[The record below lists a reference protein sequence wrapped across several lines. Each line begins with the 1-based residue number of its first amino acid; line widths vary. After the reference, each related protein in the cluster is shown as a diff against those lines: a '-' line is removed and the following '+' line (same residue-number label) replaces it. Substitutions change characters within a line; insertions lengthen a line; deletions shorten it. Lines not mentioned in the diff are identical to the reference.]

1 MMTLVSTE
9 WLAAH
14 LDDPQVKVFDAS
26 MQKVVGRTPIEY
38 DHLQVIPGARDLAL
52 EQELT
57 DTTASLPNA
66 FPSAEQVTQ
75 WLQHNDVDPDDTMVL
90 YDNQGI
96 YSAPRAWVVLQ
107 AMGLSNAVI
116 LDGGLPKWL
125 AEQRPVANDYQ
136 AAMGSGTI
144 TAQLQSEWLVDW
156 REVLQASISGEAVII
171 DARSAD
177 RFAGRKAEPREGM
190 RAGHI
195 PEAKNLPF
203 AEVLQGH
210 GYTDI
215 QQLQRAFAKL
225 SEQQPLIT
233 TCGSGITACILL
245 VAARLAGY
253 QQVKLYDGS
262 WSEWGSRDDLPVD
275 TGEH

>member
-1 MMTLVSTE
+1 MTLVSTE

-14 LDDPQVKVFDAS
+14 LGDPKVKVFDAS
-26 MQKVVGRTPIEY
+26 MKKIVGRTPIEY

-66 FPSAEQVTQ
+66 FPSPEQVTQ
-75 WLQHNDVDPDDTMVL
+75 WLRQNDVHPDDPLVL

-125 AEQRPVANDYQ
+125 VEQRPVANDYQ
-136 AAMGSGTI
+136 AVMGNGTV
-144 TAQLQSEWLVDW
+144 TAQLQREWLANCD
-156 REVLQASISGEAVII
+156 EVLQASTSGEAVIV

-177 RFAGRKAEPREGM
+177 RFAGKKEEPRAGM

-195 PEAKNLPF
+195 PNAKNLPF
-203 AEVLQGH
+203 AEVLQGD
-210 GYTDI
+210 GYAEI
-215 QQLQRAFAKL
+215 QQLQRTFAEL

-262 WSEWGSRDDLPVD
+262 WSEWGSRDDLPIE

>member
-1 MMTLVSTE
+1 MKTLVSTE

-26 MQKVVGRTPIEY
+26 MQKVVGRTPLEY
-38 DHLQVIPGARDLAL
+38 DHLQVIPGARNLAL

-66 FPSAEQVTQ
+66 FPSAEQVTR
-75 WLQHNDVDPDDTMVL
+75 WLRHNDVHPNDALVL

-107 AMGLSNAVI
+107 AMGLSNALI

-136 AAMGSGTI
+136 TVRGTGTV

-156 REVLQASISGEAVII
+156 REVLQATTSSETVIV

-177 RFAGRKAEPREGM
+177 RFAGRKEEPRAGM

-195 PEAKNLPF
+195 PNAKNLPF
-203 AEVLQGH
+203 AEVLRGD
-210 GYTDI
+210 GYADV
-215 QQLQRAFAKL
+215 QQLQRTFAEL
-225 SEQQPLIT
+225 SEQQPMIT

-253 QQVKLYDGS
+253 QRVKLYDGS
-262 WSEWGSRDDLPVD
+262 WAEWGSRDDLPVE
-275 TGEH
+275 TGEY

>member
-1 MMTLVSTE
+1 MTLVSTE
-9 WLAAH
+9 WLAAR

-26 MQKVVGRTPIEY
+26 MQKVIGRTPLEY
-38 DHLQVIPGARDLAL
+38 DHLQVIPGARNLVL

-57 DTTASLPNA
+57 ETNASLPNA

-75 WLQHNDVDPDDTMVL
+75 WLRHNDVDPDDTLVL

-125 AEQRPVANDYQ
+125 AEQRPVANEYQ
-136 AAMGSGTI
+136 AAKGTGTV
-144 TAQLQSEWLVDW
+144 TAQLQREWLAACD
-156 REVLQASISGEAVII
+156 EVLHASTSGEAVIV
-171 DARSAD
+171 DARSAE
-177 RFAGRKAEPREGM
+177 RFAGKKEEPRAGI
-190 RAGHI
+190 RAGHM
-195 PEAKNLPF
+195 PNAKNLPF
-203 AEVLQGH
+203 AMVLQGD
-210 GYTDI
+210 GYADV
-215 QQLQRAFAKL
+215 QQLQRTFAEL

-262 WSEWGSRDDLPVD
+262 WSEWGSRDDLPIE

>member
-1 MMTLVSTE
+1 MTLVSTE
-9 WLAAH
+9 WLAAR

-26 MQKVVGRTPIEY
+26 MQKVIGRTPLEY
-38 DHLQVIPGARDLAL
+38 DHLQVIPGARNLVL

-57 DTTASLPNA
+57 DTNASLPNA

-75 WLQHNDVDPDDTMVL
+75 WLRHNDVDPDDTLVL

-125 AEQRPVANDYQ
+125 AEQRPVANEYQ
-136 AAMGSGTI
+136 AAKGTGTV
-144 TAQLQSEWLVDW
+144 TAQLQREWLAACD
-156 REVLQASISGEAVII
+156 EVLHASTSGEAVIV
-171 DARSAD
+171 DARSAE
-177 RFAGRKAEPREGM
+177 RFAGKKEEPRAGI
-190 RAGHI
+190 RAGHM
-195 PEAKNLPF
+195 PNAKNLPF
-203 AEVLQGH
+203 AMVLQGD
-210 GYTDI
+210 GYANV
-215 QQLQRAFAKL
+215 QQLQRTFAEL
-225 SEQQPLIT
+225 SEQQPLII

-262 WSEWGSRDDLPVD
+262 WSEWGSRDDLPIE

>member
-1 MMTLVSTE
+1 MKTLVSTE

-26 MQKVVGRTPIEY
+26 MQKVVGRTPLEY
-38 DHLQVIPGARDLAL
+38 DHLQVIPGARNLEL

-66 FPSAEQVTQ
+66 FPSAEQVTR
-75 WLQHNDVDPDDTMVL
+75 WLRHNDVHPDDALVL

-107 AMGLSNAVI
+107 TMGLSNAVI

-136 AAMGSGTI
+136 TARGTGTV

-156 REVLQASISGEAVII
+156 REVLQASTSSETVIV

-177 RFAGRKAEPREGM
+177 RFAGRKEEPRPGM

-195 PEAKNLPF
+195 PKSKNLPF
-203 AEVLQGH
+203 AEVLRGD
-210 GYTDI
+210 GYADV
-215 QQLQRAFAKL
+215 QQLQRTFAEH
-225 SEQQPLIT
+225 SEQQPMIT

-262 WSEWGSRDDLPVD
+262 WAEWASRDDLPVE
-275 TGEH
+275 TGEY

>member
-38 DHLQVIPGARDLAL
+38 DHLQLIPGARNLAL

-57 DTTASLPNA
+57 DTTAPLPNT
-66 FPSAEQVTQ
+66 FPSPEHVTQ
-75 WLQHNDVDPDDTMVL
+75 WLRHNDVHPDDTLVL

-136 AAMGSGTI
+136 AAMDTGTV
-144 TAQLQSEWLVDW
+144 TAQLQREWLADSH
-156 REVLQASISGEAVII
+156 EVLQASTRSEAVIV

-177 RFAGRKAEPREGM
+177 RFAGRKEEPRAGM
-190 RAGHI
+190 RAGHM
-195 PEAKNLPF
+195 PNAKNLPF
-203 AEVLQGH
+203 AEVLQGNV
-210 GYTDI
+210 YADV
-215 QQLQRAFAKL
+215 QELQRTFAEL
-225 SEQQPLIT
+225 SEQQPMIT

-262 WSEWGSRDDLPVD
+262 WSEWGSRDDLPVE